1 MYLQNP
7 EKLQIIL
14 TASVTTSQ
22 LTFVCSYHVVSENG
36 MELPQVSINGSTNN
50 TTAVDITPA
59 AGSSKTIQ
67 VTNLTIYNSDTTSKT
82 VIIRKNV
89 SANNYVIVK
98 VTIAPDETLE
108 YSKETGWGLA
118 NQFGGSITGI
128 ASMNGLTGASQSINT
143 GTTGTDFNVNSS
155 GSTHQFNLPV
165 ASAANTGKL
174 SSTDWSTFNS
184 KQNAIAYTPEDVA
197 NKEDTTINN
206 STSKYPTV
214 NLLKTGLDGKV
225 TSNAAITGATKTKI
239 TYDSKGLVT
248 AGADATTADI
258 ADSTDKRYITDAQQ
272 TVVNNTSGTNT
283 GDENKTSIET
293 KLGAAATANSGYLT
307 STDWNT
313 FNGKQK
319 SITSGTAAP
328 TGGSDGDIYLQYT

>member
-1 MYLQNP
+1 
-7 EKLQIIL
+7 
-14 TASVTTSQ
+14 
-22 LTFVCSYHVVSENG
+22 
-36 MELPQVSINGSTNN
+36 
-50 TTAVDITPA
+50 
-59 AGSSKTIQ
+59 
-67 VTNLTIYNSDTTSKT
+67 
-82 VIIRKNV
+82 
-89 SANNYVIVK
+89 
-98 VTIAPDETLE
+98 
-108 YSKETGWGLA
+108 
-118 NQFGGSITGI
+118 
-128 ASMNGLTGASQSINT
+128 MNGLTGASQSINT

-184 KQNAIAYTPEDVA
+184 KQNALAYTPEDVA

-206 STSKYPTV
+206 STTKYPTV

-239 TYDSKGLVT
+239 TYDAKGLVT

-272 TVVNNTSGTNT
+272 TVLNNTSGTNT
-283 GDENKTSIET
+283 GDETKTSIET

-307 STDWNT
+307 STDWNTFNNKQNSLSLGSLTESTSNILTITGGTNALIGSGTSIQVKQANTSQAGFLDSTDWNT